1 MAKSRPCDNFARL
14 SRLSTGFLVCLCL
27 GHPLAVSNSVGLPA
41 DGEIRIG
48 GVRLSGHLVRA
59 QSGPE
64 VAWVTDEPQQY
75 PGRVWLELS
84 RARAQTGLV
93 PVLLADEPPLEWGDD
108 QQDPS
113 GADGVRLEEV
123 FTGLWDYQLPISA
136 AERLDPDFAAQ
147 RAPFGWQFP
156 GLAPPEHVT
165 LDPVWL
171 AWALDGLE
179 SVDDSPERARI
190 GLVRAVRPA
199 DVPAILGWF
208 PPVGAREAGSE
219 AQDIIRLVAVLRSW
233 EDRFGAT
240 LLQLG
245 PTGMLCVLAERPP
258 ATIEAATAL
267 AAEHWAFGESWPDSV
282 QEAAAAL
289 IATPVWSFWWD

>member
-1 MAKSRPCDNFARL
+1 
-14 SRLSTGFLVCLCL
+14 
-27 GHPLAVSNSVGLPA
+27 VSSSAGLPA
-41 DGEIRIG
+41 DGEVRIE
-48 GVRLSGHLVRA
+48 GVRLSGHLARA
-59 QSGPE
+59 GSGLE
-64 VAWVTDEPQQY
+64 VAWVTDELQQA
-75 PGRVWLELS
+75 PGRIWLDLS
-84 RARAQTGLV
+84 RARARTGLV

-113 GADGVRLEEV
+113 AADSVRPEEV
-123 FTGLWDYQLPISA
+123 FTGLWDYGLPIPQDQVLPWGHGFGHRA
-136 AERLDPDFAAQ
+136 PGQVARGGELLDPSFAEQ
-147 RAPFGWQFP
+147 LAPFGLQFP

-179 SVDDSPERARI
+179 PDDDRLEAARI

-199 DVPAILGWF
+199 DVPAVLGWF

-219 AQDIIRLVAVLRSW
+219 AGDIIRLVAVLRSW
-233 EDRFGAT
+233 EDRFGAS

-245 PTGMLCVLAERPP
+245 PTGVLRVLAERPP

-267 AAEHWAFGESWPDSV
+267 AAEHWAFGEAPDSV
-282 QEAAAAL
+282 REIVAAL